1 MPRTRRQVSLYLPE
15 PARSIIDT
23 VRARV
28 DPIQHELIPAHVTLC
43 RDGEA
48 TDRVV
53 VERRLG
59 ELARV
64 AVTLEFGPAC
74 LFDGGGL
81 RLPVTSPTMEFDD
94 LRARLLAGP
103 GTLPRPLAPHIT
115 LRHPR
120 NVASLAARGEGPTAD
135 AASFSYAVPIHFTK
149 ASLIEQAGDAPWRV
163 LKVYPGAA

>member
-1 MPRTRRQVSLYLPE
+1 MPHTRRQVSLYLPE

-23 VRARV
+23 VRTRV
-28 DPIQHELIPAHVTLC
+28 DPIQHGLIPAHVTLC
-43 RDGEA
+43 RDDEA
-48 TDRVV
+48 TDWAV

-64 AVTLEFGPAC
+64 SVTLEFGPVC

-81 RLPVTSPTMEFDD
+81 RLPVASPTMEFDD

-103 GTLPRPLAPHIT
+103 GRLPHPLTPHIT

-120 NVASLAARGEGPTAD
+120 NVASLGPVDAD
-135 AASFSYAVPIHFTK
+135 AASFSYAMPIHFTK
-149 ASLIEQAGDAPWRV
+149 ASLIEQTGDAPWRV
-163 LKVYPGAA
+163 LNVYPGAA

>member
-15 PARSIIDT
+15 PAHSIIDT

-43 RDGEA
+43 RDDEA
-48 TDRVV
+48 TDWAV
-53 VERRLG
+53 VEHRLG

-64 AVTLEFGPAC
+64 SVTLEFGPVC
-74 LFDGGGL
+74 LCDGGGL
-81 RLPVTSPTMEFDD
+81 RLPVASPTMEFDD

-103 GTLPRPLAPHIT
+103 GTLPHPLAPHIT

-120 NVASLAARGEGPTAD
+120 NVASLGPVNAR

-149 ASLIEQAGDAPWRV
+149 ASLIEQVDDGPWHV
-163 LKVYPGAA
+163 LRVYP